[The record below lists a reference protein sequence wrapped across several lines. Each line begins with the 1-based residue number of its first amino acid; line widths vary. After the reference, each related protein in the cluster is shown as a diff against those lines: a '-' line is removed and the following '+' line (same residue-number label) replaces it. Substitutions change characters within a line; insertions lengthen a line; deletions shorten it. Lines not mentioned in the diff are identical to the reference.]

1 VNPSAVLPIAA
12 HRLLGDLRTHDRST
26 YAHSLAVGRYAAR
39 LCTALDAPAAFVA
52 HAQAVGTMHDV
63 GKLHIPLHILNA
75 PRALSDDEA
84 RVMREHADLGSKLI
98 EGDDSLDHLV
108 LGVRYH
114 HERLDGFGYPHA
126 LRGEEIPE
134 EARIVAVADT
144 FDALT
149 RGRPYRPP
157 ITVSQALCFLSAAA
171 GRQLEPH
178 YVATFIHLIEAEGPE
193 RVHGCATDVA

>member
-1 VNPSAVLPIAA
+1 MNPSAVLPIAA
-12 HRLLGDLRTHDRST
+12 HRLLGDLRNHDRST

-39 LCTALDAPAAFVA
+39 LCAALDAPEAFVA

-63 GKLHIPLHILNA
+63 GKLAIPLNILNA
-75 PRALSDDEA
+75 PRALTDDEA
-84 RVMREHADLGSKLI
+84 RVMREHADLGSKLL
-98 EGDDSLDHLV
+98 EVDTSLDHLV

-126 LRGEEIPE
+126 LRAEEIPL

-157 ITVSQALCFLSAAA
+157 IAVSQALCFLSAAA
-171 GRQLEPH
+171 GRQLETH
-178 YVATFIHLIEAEGPE
+178 FVTAFIHLIEAEGPE

>member
-39 LCTALDAPAAFVA
+39 LCTALDAPAALVA

-63 GKLHIPLHILNA
+63 GKLAIP
-75 PRALSDDEA
+75 
-84 RVMREHADLGSKLI
+84 REHADLGSKLL
-98 EGDDSLDHLV
+98 EVDTSLEHLV

-126 LRGEEIPE
+126 LRAEEIPP

-149 RGRPYRPP
+149 RGRPYRPA
-157 ITVSQALCFLSAAA
+157 IAVSQALCFLSAAA
-171 GRQLEPH
+171 GRQLESH
-178 YVATFIHLIEAEGPE
+178 LVTAFIHLIEAEGPE
-193 RVHGCATDVA
+193 RTHGYETDVA